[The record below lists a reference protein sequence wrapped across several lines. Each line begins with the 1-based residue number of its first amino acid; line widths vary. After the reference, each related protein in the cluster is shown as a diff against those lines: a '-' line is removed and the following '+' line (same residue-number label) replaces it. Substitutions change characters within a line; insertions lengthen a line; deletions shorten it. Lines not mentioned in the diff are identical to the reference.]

1 VTAGLEWPLLLLF
14 LGLLISGMWIP
25 FAVGIAA
32 LAWLL
37 ASGGLPSLRSLG
49 LVSWGSMNSF
59 TLTAIPLFILMAE
72 ILLESGLS
80 HRVFRGLNS
89 LVRWLP
95 GGLLQ
100 TGIAGCAMFS
110 AVSGS
115 SVACA
120 AAIGTVSAP
129 QYRERSY
136 NLSIASGALAAGG
149 TLGILI
155 PPSIAMIVYATF
167 AQTSIIDLFAAG
179 VVPGLV
185 LTALFMG
192 YVGIRAWLDP
202 SIAPRSGD
210 ADASAPVAWRDVVS
224 DVLPFCV
231 LVVLVIG
238 SLYSGIV
245 TPTESAALGCCMSVA
260 VAYIWGEMDVPA
272 LRRALRKTVTSTG
285 SILFVVYA
293 AFLFSYAIGLSG
305 LADDLARWVSQAGV
319 SKLGFLLFVIVSLS
333 VIGCFVDSMGMMV
346 ITVPILLPS
355 LAHFDINVVWFGI
368 LIILLVELGQI
379 TPPMGMNLF
388 VIRNITGE
396 PLGSVIRGTIPFYFL
411 YLILIALIIL
421 FPGLA
426 LWLPGIV

>member
-1 VTAGLEWPLLLLF
+1 MSDGLEILLLLLF
-14 LGLLISGMWIP
+14 VGLLVSGLWIP
-25 FAVGIAA
+25 FAVGLAA
-32 LAWLL
+32 VAWIV
-37 ASGGLPSLRSLG
+37 ASGGVDSLRSLG

-80 HRVFRGLNS
+80 HRVFRGLS
-89 LVRWLP
+89 PLVRRLP

-129 QYRERSY
+129 QYRERGY

-167 AQTSIIDLFAAG
+167 AQASILELFAAG
-179 VVPGLV
+179 VIPGLM
-185 LTALFMG
+185 LTLLFMIYLG
-192 YVGIRAWLDP
+192 VRAKLDP
-202 SIAPRSGD
+202 SIAPVEPESEGID
-210 ADASAPVAWRDVVS
+210 WIAVVA

-231 LVVLVIG
+231 LIVLVMG

-245 TPTESAALGCCMSVA
+245 TPTESAALGCCLAWA
-260 VAYIWGEMDVPA
+260 VARIWGQLDFAA
-272 LRRALRKTVTSTG
+272 LRRALRKTALATG

-305 LADDLARWVSQAGV
+305 LADDLAKWVADAGV
-319 SKLGFLLFVIVSLS
+319 SRLGFLMFVIVALS

-355 LAHFDINVVWFGI
+355 LALYQIDVIWFGI
-368 LIILLVELGQI
+368 LIVLLVELGQI

-396 PLGSVIRGTIPFYFL
+396 PLGSVIRGTIPFYL
-411 YLILIALIIL
+411 IYLLAIALIIV
-421 FPGLA
+421 FPQIV
-426 LWLPGIV
+426 LWLPGSG

>member
-1 VTAGLEWPLLLLF
+1 MSETLEILLLLLF
-14 LGLLISGMWIP
+14 VGLLVSGLWIP
-25 FAVGIAA
+25 FAVGVAAIA
-32 LAWLL
+32 WMVG
-37 ASGGLPSLRSLG
+37 SGGLDSLRALG
-49 LVSWGSMNSF
+49 LVSFGSMDSF

-80 HRVFRGLNS
+80 HRVFRGLS
-89 LVRWLP
+89 PLVRRLP

-129 QYRERSY
+129 QYRERGY
-136 NLSIASGALAAGG
+136 DLSIASGTLAAGG

-167 AQTSIIDLFAAG
+167 AQASILDLFSAG
-179 VVPGLV
+179 VVPGLM
-185 LTALFMG
+185 LTLFFMI
-192 YVGIRAWLDP
+192 YVGIRAKLNP
-202 SIAPRSGD
+202 MIAPVETTSEPINWP
-210 ADASAPVAWRDVVS
+210 AVLA

-231 LVVLVIG
+231 LIALVMG

-245 TPTESAALGCCMSVA
+245 TPTESAALGCCFSWLVA
-260 VAYIWGEMDVPA
+260 RIWGELDFAA
-272 LRRALRKTVTSTG
+272 LRRAISKTALGTG

-305 LADDLARWVSQAGV
+305 LADDLAKWVAGAGV
-319 SKLGFLLFVIVSLS
+319 SRLGFLLIVILALS

-355 LAHFDINVVWFGI
+355 LAHYQIDVVWFGI
-368 LIILLVELGQI
+368 LIVLLVELGQI

-388 VIRNITGE
+388 VIRNITGV
-396 PLGSVIRGTIPFYFL
+396 PLGTVIRGTIPFYL
-411 YLILIALIIL
+411 IYLLAIAMIIL
-421 FPGLA
+421 FPDLV
-426 LWLPGIV
+426 LWLPRSG

>member
-1 VTAGLEWPLLLLF
+1 MSGIESVPLLLLF

-37 ASGGLPSLRSLG
+37 ASGGVPSLRSLG

-80 HRVFRGLNS
+80 HRVFRGLTP
-89 LVRWLP
+89 LVRRLP

-129 QYRERSY
+129 QYRSRGY

-167 AQTSIIDLFAAG
+167 AQVSIIDVFAAG
-179 VVPGLV
+179 VVPGLM
-185 LTALFMG
+185 LAALFMI
-192 YVGIRAWLDP
+192 YVGIRAWINP
-202 SIAPRSGD
+202 SIAPRE
-210 ADASAPVAWRDVVS
+210 ADDRTHIRIEWWTVASDL
-224 DVLPFCV
+224 LPFCV
-231 LVVLVIG
+231 LILLVIG
-238 SLYSGIV
+238 SLYSGVV
-245 TPTESAALGCCMSVA
+245 TPTESAALGCCLSVM
-260 VAYIWGEMDVPA
+260 VARIWGQIDLPA
-272 LRRALRKTVTSTG
+272 LRRALRKTVLSSG

-293 AFLFSYAIGLSG
+293 AFLFSYAVGLSG
-305 LADDLARWVSQAGV
+305 LADELARWVSQAGV
-319 SKLGFLLFVIVSLS
+319 SRLGFLLIVILSLS

-355 LAHFDINVVWFGI
+355 LAHFNINVVWFGI
-368 LIILLVELGQI
+368 LIVLLVELGQI

-396 PLGSVIRGTIPFYFL
+396 PLGSVIRGTMPFYL
-411 YLILIALIIL
+411 IYLLLIALIIV
-421 FPGLA
+421 FPGLV
-426 LWLPGIV
+426 LWLPGSG